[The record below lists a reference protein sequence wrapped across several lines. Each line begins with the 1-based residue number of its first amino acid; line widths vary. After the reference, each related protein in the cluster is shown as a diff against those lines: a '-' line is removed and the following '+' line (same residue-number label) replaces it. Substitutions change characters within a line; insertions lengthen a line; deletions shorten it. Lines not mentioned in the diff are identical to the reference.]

1 MRCSPEF
8 FGNHGAVTESRDRQG
23 SREGSFCEDTDGS
36 ATLDADGALA
46 AIIQEY
52 LLLLVRFIRR

>member
-8 FGNHGAVTESRDRQG
+8 FGNHGAVTQTRDRQG
-23 SREGSFCEDTDGS
+23 VGRDHCVRLSTDGS

-52 LLLLVRFIRR
+52 SIC